1 MRISDWSS
9 DVCSS
14 DLLGA
19 PEELI
24 PFGIESLMVMR
35 IEKGFL
41 HVGSDTDGA
50 TMPQD
55 VGFARVMANKE
66 SDFVGR
72 RSTMTPEGR
81 RENRKQLVG
90 LEALDAQTRIPVG
103 GHVVDASFKAIPVRS
118 QGWVTSAAMSQM
130 LGHSIALAPIENGPE
145 RIGEIVRI

>member
-14 DLLGA
+14 DRRGS

-118 QGWVTSAAMSQM
+118 QGWVPSAAMRDRKRPRLNTS
-130 LGHSIALAPIENGPE
+130 HKCSTHK
-145 RIGEIVRI
+145 

>member
-90 LEALDAQTRIPVG
+90 LEALDAQAPIPVG
-103 GHVVDASFKAIPVRS
+103 GHACGASSKALPVD
-118 QGWVTSAAMSQM
+118 
-130 LGHSIALAPIENGPE
+130 GHGVL
-145 RIGEIVRI
+145 

>member
-1 MRISDWSS
+1 MYVIYANVFFISGRNRHTICAL
-9 DVCSS
+9 VPGVQTCA
-14 DLLGA
+14 LPVFELGA

-66 SDFVGR
+66 SDFVGS

-90 LEALDAQTRIPVG
+90 LEALDAKTRIPVEDRKSKRRNYS
-103 GHVVDASFKAIPVRS
+103 H
-118 QGWVTSAAMSQM
+118 
-130 LGHSIALAPIENGPE
+130 
-145 RIGEIVRI
+145 

>member
-81 RENRKQLVG
+81 RENRKQLEIG
-90 LEALDAQTRIPVG
+90 R
-103 GHVVDASFKAIPVRS
+103 ASCR
-118 QGWVTSAAMSQM
+118 
-130 LGHSIALAPIENGPE
+130 E
-145 RIGEIVRI
+145 RVCQYV